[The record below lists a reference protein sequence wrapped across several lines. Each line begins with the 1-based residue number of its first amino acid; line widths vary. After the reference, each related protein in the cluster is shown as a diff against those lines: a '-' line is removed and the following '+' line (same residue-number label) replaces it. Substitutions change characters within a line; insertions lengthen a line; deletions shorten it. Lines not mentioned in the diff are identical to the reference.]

1 VLAVVGPVDPGYNR
15 PMPLNRALVV
25 ALVVAAGH
33 VGCRKDAAPSGA
45 STAHDPAAHGSAAHG
60 SAAPPAPAPGSAAA
74 PALPPGNVVQ
84 TEMRLMTTILE
95 ATVRGIGARDVRGID
110 HELHRLHAAKEAT
123 AAAVRD
129 GSYKLPK
136 NPDQVATFETMD
148 EAFHKHLEAL
158 VYASR
163 DNDVPRAAEA
173 LGAILRGCEGCHAT
187 FRP

>member
-1 VLAVVGPVDPGYNR
+1 MLAVVGPADPGYNR
-15 PMPLNRALVV
+15 RMPLNRALIV

-33 VGCRKDAAPSGA
+33 VGCRKDAAPPGG
-45 STAHDPAAHGSAAHG
+45 STAHD
-60 SAAPPAPAPGSAAA
+60 SAAPSAPAPGSAEA

-136 NPDQVATFETMD
+136 NPEQVATFETMD

>member
-136 NPDQVATFETMD
+136 NPEQVATFETMD